1 MAWMGTDSETWP
13 LPTQRFSYKAA
24 LTENKK
30 WSKIDREQKEKEERE
45 RERERVRCFKGRY
58 RKS

>member
-45 RERERVRCFKGRY
+45 RERE
-58 RKS
+58 